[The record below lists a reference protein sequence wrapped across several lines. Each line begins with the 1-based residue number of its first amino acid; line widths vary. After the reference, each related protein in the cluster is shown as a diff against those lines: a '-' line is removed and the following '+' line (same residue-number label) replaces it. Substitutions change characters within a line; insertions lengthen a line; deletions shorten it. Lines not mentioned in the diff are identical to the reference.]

1 MLFDTDV
8 LIDVQKG
15 LKKAAELINK
25 TEERYISIYTY
36 MELMQCAFD
45 KQQHRVIKNFLN
57 DLFFITLPITED
69 IAHRASI
76 YVEEYTLSCSL
87 RAGDAIVASTAI
99 ENNMVLCSSNKKH
112 FSPIKE
118 LQFKHFAK

>member
-15 LKKAAELINK
+15 SDKAADLINK
-25 TEERYISIYTY
+25 TAERYISIYTY
-36 MELMQCAFD
+36 MELMKCAFN
-45 KQQHRVIKNFLN
+45 KQQHRLIKNFLN
-57 DLFFITLPITED
+57 DFFFIILPITED

-87 RAGDAIVASTAI
+87 RAGDVIVASTAI

-112 FSPIKE
+112 FSVIKE
-118 LQFKHFAK
+118 LQFKHFKK